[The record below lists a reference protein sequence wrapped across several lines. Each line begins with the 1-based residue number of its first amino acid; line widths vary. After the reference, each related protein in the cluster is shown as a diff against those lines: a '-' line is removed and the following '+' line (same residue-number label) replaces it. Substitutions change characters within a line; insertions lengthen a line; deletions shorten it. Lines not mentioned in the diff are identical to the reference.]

1 MKKFTQKIREQLHLP
16 LLDVAVSTGIPADK
30 QKELTRALMELLLHV
45 AQEDFRIPTEGG
57 EDDEPPQAHA

>member
-45 AQEDFRIPTEGG
+45 AQEDGRIPTEGG
-57 EDDEPPQAHA
+57 EHDEPPQAHA